1 MSAIRPGG
9 DAFKAQEAASTPTP
23 MAGANYKPGDT
34 KIDKGFIEMMRKGH
48 ESPSSTTSLNE
59 NHKVKVADKSD
70 SFITKIVNFIK
81 SLFSSKTDAVAI
93 NNKMAESLNK
103 ADFKRKD
110 EAFEKIKQK
119 YNESPSPQELQEAG
133 RNLPQAKRDL
143 LFQQLENAKNQAVL
157 NANGG
162 KDSLQEDLNR
172 IGIAKQNIRK
182 EIANLQPAQGSLQS
196 KKQEYLDKIDSL
208 RDQMTK
214 LKDNTSPKIK
224 QQMGEDFA
232 DREKQ
237 FNAQLIEARNI
248 VNSMTTTSN
257 TQDADRAIRS
267 LGQRIQEY
275 EGEVRF
281 QQSQG

>member
-1 MSAIRPGG
+1 MSAIRPSGQG
-9 DAFKAQEAASTPTP
+9 AIPQNQPDVTSKPGTKWE
-23 MAGANYKPGDT
+23 AGALDMLKNNYVTG
-34 KIDKGFIEMMRKGH
+34 
-48 ESPSSTTSLNE
+48 SQTTSVAK
-59 NHKVKVADKSD
+59 NHSVTIANKSD
-70 SFITKIVNFIK
+70 SLISRIINFIK

-93 NNKMAESLNK
+93 NNKMAESLNN

-143 LFQQLENAKNQAVL
+143 LFQQLENAKHQAVL

-214 LKDNTSPKIK
+214 LKDSTSPKIK